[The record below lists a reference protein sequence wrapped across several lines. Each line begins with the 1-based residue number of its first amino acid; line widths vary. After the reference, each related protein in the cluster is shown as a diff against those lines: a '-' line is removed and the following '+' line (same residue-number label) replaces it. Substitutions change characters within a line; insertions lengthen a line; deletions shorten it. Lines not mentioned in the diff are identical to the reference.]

1 MPCGHVVVV
10 NGCLLSNK
18 SNILLQCGYCRP
30 GCLWFTTSEQSL
42 ESVWKMFADCSWKSG
57 LYRVVCSV
65 DAWDVCHVIL
75 VSRHWNGSP
84 PFAILPSCT
93 FPCLRKRQIQ
103 IQIQKKGRKQGK
115 KHAKWLPCNKSIF
128 IFAPCSFLYALKI
141 YQILYFVKYYKG
153 TLLKYY

>member
-1 MPCGHVVVV
+1 MVCG
-10 NGCLLSNK
+10 G
-18 SNILLQCGYCRP
+18 
-30 GCLWFTTSEQSL
+30 
-42 ESVWKMFADCSWKSG
+42 ADV
-57 LYRVVCSV
+57 Y
-65 DAWDVCHVIL
+65 HVIL

-153 TLLKYY
+153 TREQGNITRKLYVCSDLKVGLISYELERSHRCFRCQFYRL